1 MSRQPALAR
10 RFFDRFEPIHAVT
23 YFAPEARQ
31 ALDSLGFRG
40 FWMGYFAARSAPL
53 GDVPIEVVT
62 ATFYNFAARRVAGA
76 LPAAWDYAT
85 PAQALLARSGS
96 AAAALRRYGFDDE
109 NVCTAADLA
118 ARAARSAP
126 LDGRPLFAANS
137 ALAWPEDPVDKLW
150 HATTLL
156 REHRGDGHVAVL
168 TAAGLSGR
176 DANVLHSAAGGVSA
190 EFIRRSRD
198 YDDDEWRTCCQRLV
212 ARGFLDSDGVLTDSG
227 RRFKSDIEASTDEL
241 ALSALAGLDDGEV
254 ELLFATLT
262 PLART
267 VIAGG
272 DLPESTPMGM
282 RRDEL
287 DDNSAHLT

>member
-1 MSRQPALAR
+1 MSRQPELAR
-10 RFFDRFEPIHAVT
+10 RFFDRFEPVHAVT

-40 FWMGYFAARSAPL
+40 FWMGYFAARAAPL
-53 GDVPIEVVT
+53 GDVPIPVVT
-62 ATFYNFAARRVAGA
+62 ATFYNFAAPRVARA
-76 LPAAWDYAT
+76 LPAAWDHAT
-85 PAQALLARSGS
+85 PQQALTARSSS
-96 AAAALRRYGFDDE
+96 AVAALRRYGIDDE
-109 NVCTAADLA
+109 NTFVAADLA
-118 ARAARSAP
+118 AKAARDAP

-137 ALAWPEDPVDKLW
+137 ALPWPEEPVDKLW
-150 HATTLL
+150 HAATLL

-168 TAAGLSGR
+168 TAAGISGR
-176 DANVLHSAAGGVSA
+176 DSNVLHSAAGGVSA

-198 YDDDEWRTCCQRLV
+198 YDDDEWRTCCQRLA
-212 ARGFLDSDGVLTDSG
+212 ARGLLDGDGSLTGAG
-227 RRFKSDIEASTDEL
+227 RRLKDDIETATDQL
-241 ALSALAGLDDGEV
+241 ALTALDGLDDNEV

-262 PLART
+262 PLARS

-287 DDNSAHLT
+287 DDNSAHLI

>member
-1 MSRQPALAR
+1 MTRQPELAR
-10 RFFDRFEPIHAVT
+10 RFFDRFEPVHAVT

-53 GDVPIEVVT
+53 GVVPIPVVT
-62 ATFYNFAARRVAGA
+62 ATFYNFAAQRVARA
-76 LPAAWDYAT
+76 LPAAWDHAT
-85 PAQALLARSGS
+85 PQQALDARSSS
-96 AAAALRRYGFDDE
+96 AVAALRRCGLDDE
-109 NVCTAADLA
+109 NVRSAADLA
-118 ARAARSAP
+118 AKAARSAP
-126 LDGRPLFAANS
+126 VDGRPLFAANS
-137 ALAWPEDPVDKLW
+137 ALPWPEDPVGKLW

-168 TAAGLSGR
+168 TAAGISGR
-176 DANVLHSAAGGVSA
+176 DSNVLHCAAGAVTP

-198 YDDDEWRTCCQRLV
+198 YDDDEWRTCCQRLA
-212 ARGFLDSDGVLTDSG
+212 ARGLLDADGTLTDAG
-227 RRFKSDIEASTDEL
+227 RHLKRDIETSTDKL
-241 ALSALAGLDDGEV
+241 ALTALAGLDDSEV
-254 ELLFATLT
+254 EMLFATLT

-287 DDNSAHLT
+287 HDNSAHLS